1 MRPDKEERG
10 QERAQVSKAV
20 GKYEGDGVALHQA
33 DEVFEGTEGHEITG
47 REEQRK
53 PGHPLS
59 SFLLEYLAIFFLGVW
74 IQLLEEDI
82 VSFLLLPRTRP
93 TPTQPGNL
101 TRTRAPTF
109 TAHGVFIAQITD
121 LTAV

>member
-53 PGHPLS
+53 PGPPLS
-59 SFLLEYLAIFFLGVW
+59 SFRGVRITRGSRGEGREKEREREIWEEKVLLA
-74 IQLLEEDI
+74 
-82 VSFLLLPRTRP
+82 
-93 TPTQPGNL
+93 
-101 TRTRAPTF
+101 
-109 TAHGVFIAQITD
+109 
-121 LTAV
+121 

>member
-59 SFLLEYLAIFFLGVW
+59 SFRGVR
-74 IQLLEEDI
+74 ITRGSRGDGREKERERESDGRTI
-82 VSFLLLPRTRP
+82 V
-93 TPTQPGNL
+93 
-101 TRTRAPTF
+101 
-109 TAHGVFIAQITD
+109 
-121 LTAV
+121 